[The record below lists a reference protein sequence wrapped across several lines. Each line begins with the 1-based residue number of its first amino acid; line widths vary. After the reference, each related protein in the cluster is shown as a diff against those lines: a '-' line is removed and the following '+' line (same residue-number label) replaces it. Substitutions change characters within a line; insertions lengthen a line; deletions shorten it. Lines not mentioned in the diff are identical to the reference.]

1 MSFIKVYIHFVWGTK
16 NREPFLDSIK
26 IRQIVWQHIREN
38 AKEKGIY
45 IDFIN
50 GYSDHCHCLVSMG
63 VDQSVQQIMKL
74 IKGESSYWINK
85 HGILSALTHSS
96 TNIIIP
102 TFEWQEEYYAA
113 SVSASSLSVV
123 RDYIRNQEAHHAKKS
138 FQHEC
143 DEFIVNHEFKKY
155 FG

>member
-1 MSFIKVYIHFVWGTK
+1 M
-16 NREPFLDSIK
+16 K

-38 AKEKGIY
+38 AKEKGIF

-63 VDQSVQQIMKL
+63 VDQSMQQIMKL

-85 HGILSALTHSS
+85 HGILSTSAPPLTNVI
-96 TNIIIP
+96 TPI
-102 TFEWQEEYYAA
+102 FEWQEEYYAA

-123 RDYIRNQEAHHAKKS
+123 RNYIRNQEAHHAKKS
-138 FQHEC
+138 FQYEC
-143 DEFIVNHEFKKY
+143 DEFIINHELGKY
-155 FG
+155 LD